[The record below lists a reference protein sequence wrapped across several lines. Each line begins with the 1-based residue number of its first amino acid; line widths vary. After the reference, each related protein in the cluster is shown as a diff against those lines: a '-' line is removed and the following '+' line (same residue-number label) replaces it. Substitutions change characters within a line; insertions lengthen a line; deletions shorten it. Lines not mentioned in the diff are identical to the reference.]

1 MECNVFLFT
10 FENPSDLKK
19 VFRKRP
25 WTLRGA
31 HLVLKKWAPDL
42 LGVGFKYEKLPDVC
56 YNCGV
61 IWHLAKNCGVPPTT
75 ISNQFGVRFLTF
87 GDWLSA
93 VKDVVPP
100 QIYEKNCYAAQ
111 VDLDSD
117 GHTDARNRILVT
129 CPSAFPNPSNDN
141 TILAHSTCLKT
152 IDSIISGPNNNM
164 SLGKAIVVSELV
176 ANNGRSAA
184 TSQDVLTQQV
194 LGGEWCSAVDLGFS
208 SNKFNW
214 CNRRWGKGCIRERLD
229 RSIASTEWRVL
240 FPKTVLYHL
249 RAIRSDHAPLLLD
262 TNPCDF
268 FSPRPFRFEA
278 AWLRDPSCS
287 EEAKL
292 QGELNEWLARYDTI
306 WKQKSREIWLRD
318 GDRNTKLF
326 HLSTIIRRRH
336 NAINAIRNDAGGWIL
351 DKKEIGQH
359 IREKFKVLF
368 TEEEIS
374 CPPNLGNL
382 MPPVITSY
390 LNVDLCNIPTVDE
403 IIRVIFYMQDLKA
416 PGPDGLPPLFY
427 KKFWPTVSSNVINAV
442 QDFFVEWTMLKELNS
457 TFIVLIP
464 NTQNPTSV
472 NHYRP
477 ISLCNVMYKA
487 ITKILGGFVAI
498 KVDLQKAYDRINWGF
513 LKPVL
518 SQLGFSPTFVNWILQ
533 CVSTVSTSVLVNGGR
548 NESFNP
554 SRGLHQGDPLSP
566 YLFILCQKINREKSR
581 VIFSKLVTHEVK
593 RWVKEEMQVKKLP
606 LDAFYLGTPMFFS
619 RNRTRDYKYL
629 IDRIDSKLM
638 GWRCKALSWAGRC
651 TLIKSV
657 ALALP
662 TYYFSTD
669 DVPISV
675 CNKMDST
682 IRRFWWNPKKDKGNY
697 LAWKS
702 WDSLCHPKDE
712 GGLDFRKSKAFNQ
725 ALLAKIDWWVVVD
738 RDSICVRALHSKYKV
753 DEDWLGSEPRKNAS
767 HLWRTI
773 EKLCTI
779 IKMGACFLVGDGLS
793 IDMWKDPWV
802 PWLEG
807 FTPKSLHANDPNT
820 PIRVSNL
827 FYASNR
833 SWKTNVLQQ
842 LVDQHSLAAILKIP
856 IPMHAPQDKLIWTL
870 SPSGCFSVK
879 SAISSCLA
887 PTSSSLEFLELV
899 INPPICTDPRITP
912 KSLRAQTSIQ
922 FALTLESIWLLRNQ
936 VVHNDGKLNH
946 LAIVENLEARVLEHW
961 FILNPLL
968 GVVARTM
975 NPPSWSV
982 PPSNVLKLN
991 VDAALK
997 DGVATLAVVVRND
1010 MGHVINGW
1018 AKKVETTDPAT
1029 VEAAALL
1036 WALEIAVENKF
1047 TKIVV
1052 EGDAK
1057 LCIDAI
1063 TIETTS
1069 IPWRIHNLVH
1079 IYWPGMELIDVL
1091 LWLNRSNPSQISTQV
1106 EGSCSPGSFACRT
1119 ITQPH
1124 ATASRAPSSSRPPS
1138 PIKS

>member
-287 EEAKL
+287 EVISKSWMKPFAGCPSVKLCKKQNATKSALKAWNRNVFGLCQSHISELTQLIVEIQGKEMSVSNAQKEAKL

-702 WDSLCHPKDE
+702 WDSLCRPKDE

-773 EKLCTI
+773 EKLCPI
-779 IKMGACFLVGDGLS
+779 IKMSWDPTPFLQ
-793 IDMWKDPWV
+793 
-802 PWLEG
+802 
-807 FTPKSLHANDPNT
+807 SLCWH
-820 PIRVSNL
+820 
-827 FYASNR
+827 
-833 SWKTNVLQQ
+833 NVLGVVIQC
-842 LVDQHSLAAILKIP
+842 VHFAIWRRKAIHTSSLNVRQVQP
-856 IPMHAPQDKLIWTL
+856 IWFGMNWGIHPNSFTA
-870 SPSGCFSVK
+870 
-879 SAISSCLA
+879 
-887 PTSSSLEFLELV
+887 SSSLEFLELV

-1018 AKKVETTDPAT
+1018 AKKVETTDLR
-1029 VEAAALL
+1029 LL
-1036 WALEIAVENKF
+1036 LRLLHCFGLW
-1047 TKIVV
+1047 
-1052 EGDAK
+1052 K
-1057 LCIDAI
+1057 L
-1063 TIETTS
+1063 
-1069 IPWRIHNLVH
+1069 R
-1079 IYWPGMELIDVL
+1079 
-1091 LWLNRSNPSQISTQV
+1091 
-1106 EGSCSPGSFACRT
+1106 
-1119 ITQPH
+1119 
-1124 ATASRAPSSSRPPS
+1124 
-1138 PIKS
+1138 